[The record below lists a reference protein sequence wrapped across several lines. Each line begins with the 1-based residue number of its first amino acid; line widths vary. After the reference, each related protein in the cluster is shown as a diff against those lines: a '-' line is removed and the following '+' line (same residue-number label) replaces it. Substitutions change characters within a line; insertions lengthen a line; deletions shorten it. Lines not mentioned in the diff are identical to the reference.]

1 MWDFPPQTPPRE
13 KRGVCIDLRA
23 IVTQARQ
30 NARLKRNASWDVRT
44 FIDAAVDDETWL
56 EYHEKFGPSA
66 VVGFARIAGIAVA
79 IIANQRLVL
88 GGSMTAASSSKVT
101 RFLKLANA
109 YHLPVVT
116 LVDVPG
122 FIATQAES
130 AGQILSKGA
139 ALLMMYP
146 NVMVPRV
153 SVVIDKA
160 FGGAY
165 CAMDSLTTSVRAR
178 FCKYY
183 GFTTGQIAVMG
194 KEAGPFFTYGP
205 DGGEAAVR
213 ERQQERYET
222 EYLNMDLAFAGN
234 FVVPLE
240 PEALRPRLVEDIPH
254 LYAAYQDYWRELVR
268 ELELVQAQCPHL
280 ARELRYGALRGL
292 IHPL

>member
-1 MWDFPPQTPPRE
+1 
-13 KRGVCIDLRA
+13 
-23 IVTQARQ
+23 
-30 NARLKRNASWDVRT
+30 
-44 FIDAAVDDETWL
+44 
-56 EYHEKFGPSA
+56 
-66 VVGFARIAGIAVA
+66 VGFARIAGIAVA
-79 IIANQRLVL
+79 IIANQRQVL
-88 GGSMTAASSSKVT
+88 GGSMTAASSAKVT

-130 AGQILSKGA
+130 EGQILSKGA

-146 NVMVPRV
+146 NVMVPRL

-165 CAMDSLTTSVRAR
+165 CAMDSLTTSIRPR
-178 FCKYY
+178 FCRHY

-205 DGGEAAVR
+205 DGGDPAVR
-213 ERQQERYET
+213 ERQQERYEA
-222 EYLNMDLAFAGN
+222 EYLNMRLAFGG

-240 PEALRPRLVEDIPH
+240 PEALRQQLVSDVPE
-254 LYAAYQDYWRELVR
+254 LYAQYQAYWQTLVS
-268 ELELVQAQCPHL
+268 ELETMQGHCPTL
-280 ARELRYGALRGL
+280 SRELRYGAIRGL